1 MNFRLA
7 FASLVAAGSCTAAAA
22 FTPKAF
28 VAPSKR
34 VVAVPDSEQ
43 LWRPSSATN
52 MVAGGAE
59 RGMQD
64 EYYDGEFKK
73 LENSWMACAPFEQWS
88 VT

>member
-7 FASLVAAGSCTAAAA
+7 LASLVAVGSCGTAAA

-28 VAPSKR
+28 VTPSQR
-34 VVAVPDSEQ
+34 LVVPDAEQ
-43 LWRPSSATN
+43 LWRPSSSSATN

-64 EYYDGEFKK
+64 EYYDGE
-73 LENSWMACAPFEQWS
+73 LLVVVVTS
-88 VT
+88 VW